1 MGNVCYK
8 EIYYHKPKTQGRS
21 LLRFQC
27 FKCGD
32 PNCVYGC
39 GNYSDCPCR
48 NHLLIKTE
56 YVFIVTVQYKRKIWM
71 LSCKKQGFF
80 HFKIKNS
87 IRIYRN
93 ILLLFCLTLL
103 NQYCLQLNY
112 GYNVFLKSLTLF
124 NSSCFSLVRSN

>member
-39 GNYSDCPCR
+39 GNYSDRLSCR
-48 NHLLIKTE
+48 NHLFNKDGICVHCNCSIQKKK
-56 YVFIVTVQYKRKIWM
+56 YGCYHV
-71 LSCKKQGFF
+71 KKQCFF
-80 HFKIKNS
+80 E
-87 IRIYRN
+87 Y
-93 ILLLFCLTLL
+93 
-103 NQYCLQLNY
+103 
-112 GYNVFLKSLTLF
+112 
-124 NSSCFSLVRSN
+124 